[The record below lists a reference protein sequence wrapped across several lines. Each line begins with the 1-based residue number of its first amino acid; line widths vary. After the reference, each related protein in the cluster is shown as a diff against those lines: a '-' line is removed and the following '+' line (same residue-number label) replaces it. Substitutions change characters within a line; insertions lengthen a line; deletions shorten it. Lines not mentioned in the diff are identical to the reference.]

1 MSRNML
7 NGAQVIV
14 DYLIQEKVPQV
25 FGLCGHG
32 NIQFIDALYER
43 SSDIKTISV
52 HHESVAG
59 FMADVYYRV
68 SGRPTATFTSCGP
81 GSANLPISLA
91 NAFLDSVPFLAV
103 TGNVPTS
110 QFNRGAFQEMYRHY
124 QADFPSTVRTMCK
137 KVFQPTRGEM
147 VPLAV
152 RQAWKT
158 MTTGRPGPVVLD
170 VPFDVFMES
179 AAEEAPN
186 AQAWNANISSRCGA
200 DPEGVVK
207 AVDMLLGA
215 ERPMI
220 IVGQGV
226 RYGGAADEL
235 LKLAERL
242 QIPVAA
248 SASGL
253 GAIDCNHP
261 LALGLVA
268 RAGHYQ
274 ANHATRQAD
283 VLLAMG
289 MRFDD
294 RTSSS
299 WIPGYSFTIPPTRLI
314 HVDIDP
320 EEIGR
325 NYPVAL
331 GLMADVRTF
340 LRQVHAELDR
350 RADLTKKA
358 DARKK
363 WLAQIDTYRKEWD
376 KFVAPGF
383 SDDTTPINPQRA
395 ALEIDKALPEDAIL
409 VSDIG
414 VHHNW
419 LLGFCKPK
427 RPDSLIGSMGFGPMG
442 FGVAG
447 VMGAKFAAPDRPCVS
462 VCGDGAFFMHANVL
476 GTAVEYNL
484 PVVWVVWNN
493 YAYASIR
500 GLQRGYLGGR
510 ELATDFHDPNTGQR
524 YNPDFAAMARSCG
537 VEGVR
542 VDRAGDLGEAI
553 RKGIAANKPYLI
565 DVDIAADI
573 NPVGA
578 GVWELP
584 GLGQSKAGIGTRF
597 SPPDLLREEIACCL
611 QARKSSSSVVPPA
624 SVLRP
629 PNWRSAKAPT
639 SSSRRATSSGSTRS
653 AEKLNAIAIPADVTS
668 DDSVAELFRRC
679 GPVDHVVV
687 TAAQLRTGPF
697 KTVAMEDVR
706 ATMEGKFWGAWRV
719 AQQADIRPGGSLTL
733 VSGFLSVRPRPNS
746 AIVSAANGALE
757 SLARALALELA
768 PVRVNAV
775 SPGIIDTPI
784 RAAMPEEARRDM
796 LAKTAAALPVGRVGA
811 ARISH
816 ARSSAS

>member
-1 MSRNML
+1 MPGCNEL

-14 DYLIQEKVPQV
+14 DYLIREKVPNV

-32 NIQFIDALYER
+32 NIQFIDALFER
-43 SSDIKTISV
+43 SAEIKTISV

-81 GSANLPISLA
+81 GSANLPISLG
-91 NAFLDSVPFLAV
+91 NAFLDSVPFMAI

-110 QFNRGAFQEMYRHY
+110 QFNRGAFQELYRHY
-124 QADFPSTVRTMCK
+124 QADFPSTVRSYCK

-158 MTTGRPGPVVLD
+158 MVTGRPGPVVLD
-170 VPFDVFMES
+170 VPFDVFLEA
-179 AAEEAPN
+179 AAEEAPRPEE
-186 AQAWNANISSRCGA
+186 WSANISCRCGA

-215 ERPMI
+215 ERPVI
-220 IVGQGV
+220 LVGQGV
-226 RYGGAADEL
+226 RYGGAAADL
-235 LKLAERL
+235 RTLAERL
-242 QIPVAA
+242 DIPVAS

-253 GAIDCNHP
+253 GALDSNHP

-268 RAGHYQ
+268 RGGHYQ

-283 VLLAMG
+283 VLLALG
-289 MRFDD
+289 VRFDD

-299 WIPGYSFTIPPTRLI
+299 WIPGYSFTIPPTQLI

-340 LRQVHAELDR
+340 LRQILAELERRSDLQK
-350 RADLTKKA
+350 RADS
-358 DARKK
+358 RQK
-363 WLAQIDTYRKEWD
+363 WLRMIDGYRREWD
-376 KFVAPGF
+376 ALVAPGF
-383 SDDTTPINPQRA
+383 SDDTTPVNPQRA
-395 ALEIDKALPEDAIL
+395 AAEIGKALPDDAIL

-419 LLGFCKPK
+419 LLSFCKPK

-447 VMGAKFAAPDRPCVS
+447 VMGAKYAAPDRPCVS
-462 VCGDGAFFMHANVL
+462 VCGDGAFFMHASVL
-476 GTAVEYNL
+476 GTAVEYAL

-510 ELATDFHDPNTGQR
+510 ELATDFKNPITGER
-524 YNPDFAAMARSCG
+524 YNPDFAAMARSAG
-537 VEGVR
+537 VEGIR
-542 VDRAGDLGEAI
+542 IDRAADIGDAI
-553 RKGIAANKPYLI
+553 RTGIATNRPYLI

-573 NPVGA
+573 NPAGA

-584 GLGQSKAGIGTRF
+584 GLGQSKPAIGTRY
-597 SPPDLLREEIACCL
+597 L
-611 QARKSSSSVVPPA
+611 
-624 SVLRP
+624 
-629 PNWRSAKAPT
+629 PNDPKR
-639 SSSRRATSSGSTRS
+639 
-653 AEKLNAIAIPADVTS
+653 
-668 DDSVAELFRRC
+668 
-679 GPVDHVVV
+679 
-687 TAAQLRTGPF
+687 
-697 KTVAMEDVR
+697 
-706 ATMEGKFWGAWRV
+706 
-719 AQQADIRPGGSLTL
+719 
-733 VSGFLSVRPRPNS
+733 
-746 AIVSAANGALE
+746 
-757 SLARALALELA
+757 
-768 PVRVNAV
+768 
-775 SPGIIDTPI
+775 
-784 RAAMPEEARRDM
+784 
-796 LAKTAAALPVGRVGA
+796 
-811 ARISH
+811 
-816 ARSSAS
+816 

>member
-1 MSRNML
+1 MSPRNML

-43 SSDIKTISV
+43 ADDIKTISV

-81 GSANLPISLA
+81 GSANLPISLG
-91 NAFLDSVPFLAV
+91 NAFLDSVPFMAV

-110 QFNRGAFQEMYRHY
+110 QFNRGAFQELYRHY
-124 QADFPSTVRTMCK
+124 QADFPSTVRAYCK

-158 MTTGRPGPVVLD
+158 MMTGRPGPVVLD
-170 VPFDVFMES
+170 VPFDVFLES

-186 AQAWNANISSRCGA
+186 AEAWNGNISSRCGA
-200 DPEGVVK
+200 DPEGVAK
-207 AVDMLLGA
+207 AVDMLLNA
-215 ERPMI
+215 ERPVML
-220 IVGQGV
+220 VGQGV
-226 RYGGAADEL
+226 RYGGAAEEL
-235 LKLAERL
+235 LRLAERL
-242 QIPVAA
+242 QIPVAS

-253 GAIDCNHP
+253 GAIDTKHP

-283 VLLAMG
+283 VLLALG
-289 MRFDD
+289 VRFDD

-340 LRQVHAELDR
+340 LRQLHAELDR
-350 RADLTKKA
+350 RADLTKRA

-363 WLAQIDTYRKEWD
+363 WLAQIDTYRQEWD

-383 SDDTTPINPQRA
+383 TDDTIPINPQRA
-395 ALEIDKALPEDAIL
+395 ALEIDKALPENAIL

-419 LLGFCKPK
+419 LLSFCKPK

-510 ELATDFHDPNTGQR
+510 ELATDFHDPRTGER
-524 YNPDFAAMARSCG
+524 YNPDFAAMARACG

-542 VDRAGDLGEAI
+542 VDRAGDIGEAI

-573 NPVGA
+573 NPSGA

-584 GLGQSKAGIGTRF
+584 GLGQSKPGIGTRF
-597 SPPDLLREEIACCL
+597 E
-611 QARKSSSSVVPPA
+611 
-624 SVLRP
+624 
-629 PNWRSAKAPT
+629 PNCW
-639 SSSRRATSSGSTRS
+639 
-653 AEKLNAIAIPADVTS
+653 
-668 DDSVAELFRRC
+668 
-679 GPVDHVVV
+679 
-687 TAAQLRTGPF
+687 
-697 KTVAMEDVR
+697 
-706 ATMEGKFWGAWRV
+706 
-719 AQQADIRPGGSLTL
+719 
-733 VSGFLSVRPRPNS
+733 
-746 AIVSAANGALE
+746 
-757 SLARALALELA
+757 
-768 PVRVNAV
+768 
-775 SPGIIDTPI
+775 
-784 RAAMPEEARRDM
+784 
-796 LAKTAAALPVGRVGA
+796 
-811 ARISH
+811 
-816 ARSSAS
+816 

>member
-1 MSRNML
+1 MEKDPMSTNKL

-14 DYLIQEKVPQV
+14 DYLIREKVPCV

-32 NIQFIDALYER
+32 NIQFIDALFER
-43 SSDIKTISV
+43 KDDIKTISV
-52 HHESVAG
+52 HHETVAG

-91 NAFLDSVPFLAV
+91 NAFLDSVPFMAV

-110 QFNRGAFQEMYRHY
+110 QFNRGAFQELYRHY
-124 QADFPSTVRTMCK
+124 QADYPSTVRAYCK

-158 MTTGRPGPVVLD
+158 MVTGRPGPVVLD
-170 VPFDVFMES
+170 VPFDVFMEP
-179 AAEEAPN
+179 AAEEAPHPEE
-186 AQAWNANISSRCGA
+186 WSANISSRCGA

-207 AVDMLLGA
+207 AVDMLLSA
-215 ERPMI
+215 ERPVM

-226 RYGGAADEL
+226 RWGGACGEL

-253 GAIDCNHP
+253 GAIDMHHP

-268 RAGHYQ
+268 RGGHYQ

-283 VLLAMG
+283 VLVALG

-299 WIPGYSFTIPPTRLI
+299 WIPGYSFTIPPTKLI

-350 RADLTKKA
+350 RADLNQRA
-358 DARKK
+358 DARQQ
-363 WLAQIDTYRKEWD
+363 WLHAIEGYRKEWD
-376 KFVAPGF
+376 KLVAPGF
-383 SDDTTPINPQRA
+383 TDDSQPINPQRA
-395 ALEIDKALPEDAIL
+395 AFEIDRGLPEDAIL

-419 LLGFCKPK
+419 LLGYCKPR

-447 VMGAKFAAPDRPCVS
+447 VLGAKFAAPDRPCVS
-462 VCGDGAFFMHANVL
+462 VCGDGAFFMHASVL
-476 GTAVEYNL
+476 GTAVEYDL

-510 ELATDFHDPNTGQR
+510 ELATDFRDPKTGER
-524 YNPDFAAMARSCG
+524 YNPDFAAMARSAG

-542 VDRAGDLGEAI
+542 VVRAADLAEAV
-553 RKGIAANKPYLI
+553 RTGVEANRPYLI

-573 NPVGA
+573 NPAGA

-584 GLGQSKAGIGTRF
+584 GLGQSKPSIGTRY
-597 SPPDLLREEIACCL
+597 
-611 QARKSSSSVVPPA
+611 QPA
-624 SVLRP
+624 
-629 PNWRSAKAPT
+629 
-639 SSSRRATSSGSTRS
+639 
-653 AEKLNAIAIPADVTS
+653 
-668 DDSVAELFRRC
+668 
-679 GPVDHVVV
+679 
-687 TAAQLRTGPF
+687 
-697 KTVAMEDVR
+697 
-706 ATMEGKFWGAWRV
+706 
-719 AQQADIRPGGSLTL
+719 
-733 VSGFLSVRPRPNS
+733 
-746 AIVSAANGALE
+746 
-757 SLARALALELA
+757 
-768 PVRVNAV
+768 
-775 SPGIIDTPI
+775 
-784 RAAMPEEARRDM
+784 
-796 LAKTAAALPVGRVGA
+796 
-811 ARISH
+811 
-816 ARSSAS
+816 

>member
-1 MSRNML
+1 MSSGNML

-14 DYLIQEKVPQV
+14 DYLIRQKVPTV

-43 SSDIKTISV
+43 SRDIKTVSV

-91 NAFLDSVPFLAV
+91 NAFLDSVPFMAI

-110 QFNRGAFQEMYRHY
+110 QFNRGAFQELYRHY
-124 QADFPSTVRTMCK
+124 QADFPATVRSYCK

-158 MTTGRPGPVVLD
+158 MVTGRPGPVVLD

-179 AAEEAPN
+179 AAVETPRPEE
-186 AQAWNANISSRCGA
+186 WSANISSRCGA
-200 DPEGVVK
+200 DPDGVIK
-207 AVDMLLGA
+207 AVDMLLDA
-215 ERPMI
+215 ERPVI

-226 RYGGAADEL
+226 RYGSACAEL
-235 LKLAERL
+235 LQLAERL
-242 QIPVAA
+242 QIAVAA

-253 GAIDCNHP
+253 GAIDTNHP

-283 VLLAMG
+283 VLLALG
-289 MRFDD
+289 VRFDD

-340 LRQVHAELDR
+340 LRQVLGELDR
-350 RADLTKKA
+350 RADLGKRA
-358 DARKK
+358 DTRQK
-363 WLAQIDTYRKEWD
+363 WLTAIDGYRKEWE
-376 KFVAPGF
+376 KFVAPGV
-383 SDDTTPINPQRA
+383 SDDSTPINPQRA
-395 ALEIDKALPEDAIL
+395 AVEIDKGLTEDTIL

-419 LLGFCKPK
+419 LLGFCKPR

-447 VMGAKFAAPDRPCVS
+447 VLGAKFAAPDRPCVS
-462 VCGDGAFFMHANVL
+462 VCGDGAFFMHASVL

-493 YAYASIR
+493 YSYASIR
-500 GLQRGYLGGR
+500 GLQRGYLNGR
-510 ELATDFHDPNTGQR
+510 ELATDFHNPTTGER
-524 YNPDFAAMARSCG
+524 YNPDFAAMARSAG

-542 VDRAGDLGEAI
+542 VDRAGELADAV
-553 RKGIAANKPYLI
+553 RTGISANRPYLI
-565 DVDIAADI
+565 DVDIAADV
-573 NPVGA
+573 NPSGA

-584 GLGQSKAGIGTRF
+584 GLGRSKPGIGR
-597 SPPDLLREEIACCL
+597 
-611 QARKSSSSVVPPA
+611 QYQ
-624 SVLRP
+624 
-629 PNWRSAKAPT
+629 PT
-639 SSSRRATSSGSTRS
+639 
-653 AEKLNAIAIPADVTS
+653 
-668 DDSVAELFRRC
+668 
-679 GPVDHVVV
+679 
-687 TAAQLRTGPF
+687 
-697 KTVAMEDVR
+697 
-706 ATMEGKFWGAWRV
+706 
-719 AQQADIRPGGSLTL
+719 
-733 VSGFLSVRPRPNS
+733 
-746 AIVSAANGALE
+746 
-757 SLARALALELA
+757 
-768 PVRVNAV
+768 
-775 SPGIIDTPI
+775 
-784 RAAMPEEARRDM
+784 
-796 LAKTAAALPVGRVGA
+796 
-811 ARISH
+811 
-816 ARSSAS
+816 

>member
-1 MSRNML
+1 MSTGNKL

-14 DYLIQEKVPQV
+14 DYLIQQKSPYA

-43 SSDIKTISV
+43 QNDIKTISV

-68 SGRPTATFTSCGP
+68 SGQPVATFTSCGP
-81 GSANLPISLA
+81 GSANLPISLTTA
-91 NAFLDSVPFLAV
+91 YLDSVPFLAV

-110 QFNRGAFQEMYRHY
+110 QFNRGAFQEMYRQQ
-124 QADFPSTVRTMCK
+124 QADFPSMVRPCCK
-137 KVFQPTRGEM
+137 KVYQPTRGEM

-158 MTTGRPGPVVLD
+158 MVTGRPGPVVLD
-170 VPFDVFMES
+170 VPFDVFMEA

-186 AQAWNANISSRCGA
+186 PQEWSANISSRCGA
-200 DPEGVVK
+200 DPDGVVK
-207 AVDMLLGA
+207 AVDMLLSA
-215 ERPMI
+215 ERPCI
-220 IVGQGV
+220 LVGQGV
-226 RYGGAADEL
+226 RWGGACEEL
-235 LKLAERL
+235 LRLAERL

-248 SASGL
+248 SMSGL
-253 GAIDCNHP
+253 GAIDTKHP

-268 RAGHYQ
+268 RGGHYQ

-283 VLLAMG
+283 VLLALG
-289 MRFDD
+289 VRFDD

-340 LRQVHAELDR
+340 LRQLHAELDR
-350 RADLTKKA
+350 RADLTKCA
-358 DARKK
+358 DARQK
-363 WLAQIDTYRKEWD
+363 WLTTIDGYRKEWD
-376 KFVAPGF
+376 KLVAPGF
-383 SDDTTPINPQRA
+383 TDDSQPINPQRA
-395 ALEIDKALPEDAIL
+395 AFEIDRGLPEDAIL

-419 LLGFCKPK
+419 LLGYTKPR
-427 RPDSLIGSMGFGPMG
+427 RPDSLVGCMGFGAMG

-447 VMGAKFAAPDRPCVS
+447 VLGAAFAAPDRPCVS

-476 GTAVEYNL
+476 GTAVEYDL

-510 ELATDFHDPNTGQR
+510 ELATDFQDPRTGQR
-524 YNPDFAAMARSCG
+524 YNPDFAAMARSAG

-542 VDRAGDLGEAI
+542 VDRAADLAEAV
-553 RKGIAANKPYLI
+553 RKGIAAHKPYLI

-573 NPVGA
+573 NPAGA
-578 GVWELP
+578 GIWELP
-584 GLGQSKAGIGTRF
+584 GLGQSKPSIGTRY
-597 SPPDLLREEIACCL
+597 
-611 QARKSSSSVVPPA
+611 VPA
-624 SVLRP
+624 
-629 PNWRSAKAPT
+629 
-639 SSSRRATSSGSTRS
+639 
-653 AEKLNAIAIPADVTS
+653 
-668 DDSVAELFRRC
+668 
-679 GPVDHVVV
+679 
-687 TAAQLRTGPF
+687 
-697 KTVAMEDVR
+697 
-706 ATMEGKFWGAWRV
+706 
-719 AQQADIRPGGSLTL
+719 
-733 VSGFLSVRPRPNS
+733 
-746 AIVSAANGALE
+746 
-757 SLARALALELA
+757 
-768 PVRVNAV
+768 
-775 SPGIIDTPI
+775 
-784 RAAMPEEARRDM
+784 
-796 LAKTAAALPVGRVGA
+796 
-811 ARISH
+811 
-816 ARSSAS
+816 